1 MMNNPILLYKEDNP
15 VSKSKQNITG
25 KQMKKSERQAE
36 AMRKAKQ
43 KKIIIISVC
52 VSIVLIIAA
61 LLIFNAYQ
69 QKDNR
74 VYSDGHQTITLRD
87 DGSFTAA
94 LAHNEKWKGRYTED
108 TKNSVTT
115 VTFVVDRTSVNG
127 SIRNNI
133 LTIPDEWQDDHGHG
147 SKLKLK

>member
-1 MMNNPILLYKEDNP
+1 ME
-15 VSKSKQNITG
+15 KSKQTLTG
-25 KQMKKSERQAE
+25 KQIKKSERQAR
-36 AMRKAKQ
+36 AAKNAKQ
-43 KKIIIISVC
+43 KKIIIISGCASV
-52 VSIVLIIAA
+52 VLIIVA

-74 VYSDGHQTITLRD
+74 VFTDGHQNITLRS
-87 DGSFTAA
+87 DGTFFAT
-94 LAHNEKWKGRYTED
+94 LAHNEKWNGTYTEN
-108 TKNSVTT
+108 TKNSITT
-115 VTFVVDRTSVNG
+115 VTFVVDGISVNG

>member
-1 MMNNPILLYKEDNP
+1 MG
-15 VSKSKQNITG
+15 KSKQSINI

-36 AMRKAKQ
+36 AAKKARQ
-43 KKIIIISVC
+43 KKIITVSVC
-52 VSIVLIIAA
+52 ASVVLLIAA

-69 QKDNR
+69 RKDNR
-74 VYSDGHQTITLRD
+74 VFTDGHQTITLRS
-87 DGSFTAA
+87 DGTFDAA
-94 LAHNEKWKGRYTED
+94 LAHNENWKGTYTED

-115 VTFVVDRTSVNG
+115 VTFVVDGTSVNG